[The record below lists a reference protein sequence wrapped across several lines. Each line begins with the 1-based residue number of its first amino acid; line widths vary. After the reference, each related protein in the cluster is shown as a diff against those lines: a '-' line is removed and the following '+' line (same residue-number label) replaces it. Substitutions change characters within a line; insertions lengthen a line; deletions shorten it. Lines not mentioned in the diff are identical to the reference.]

1 MDDINL
7 TLSRQSSRDRE
18 TVRMSDGKTGVFD
31 GQAAGNTK
39 KRKAGR
45 AGEECKTGN
54 MKEG

>member
-1 MDDINL
+1 M

-31 GQAAGNTK
+31 GQVAGNTK